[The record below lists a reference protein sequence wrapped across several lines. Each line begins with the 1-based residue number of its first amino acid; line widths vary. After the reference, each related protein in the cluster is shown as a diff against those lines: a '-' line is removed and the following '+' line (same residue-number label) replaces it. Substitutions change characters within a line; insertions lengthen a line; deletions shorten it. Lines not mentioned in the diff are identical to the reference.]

1 MWRVP
6 HDPHS
11 SQISITE
18 PTILHR
24 KHGILYCTVYS
35 VQCTACIVHS
45 MYIIYVPALNYWIFN
60 RCKTLQCYCNVMP
73 DVLTIGTCTRYT
85 TVNHCRIT
93 YSAMLLTSCLPGC
106 IGNLHLI
113 IACGV
118 CSFCLSA
125 ANYLSKQLHRGMIM
139 FPGLLLSVFSSYSFN
154 FCWVIPAMVC
164 RSYSVSLIIIASF
177 LLYITT
183 VFHF

>member
-1 MWRVP
+1 MKSSTWSTFQP
-6 HDPHS
+6 DLNHWAHHS
-11 SQISITE
+11 TQET
-18 PTILHR
+18 R
-24 KHGILYCTVYS
+24 NTVLYS

-118 CSFCLSA
+118 CSVCLSA